1 MTTTVRREIPIAGMD
16 CADCALKIERALQ
29 RVGGVEQARV
39 SLGAERATVVF
50 DPARTSLAALARTI
64 EDLGYRV
71 SGGPEASARPPL
83 PDIVSGLFVVAVA
96 AAVLGGL
103 AAERLGWVEAASR
116 LVPAPV
122 AVAAVLV
129 GGFPIFRRVAL
140 ALRARTV
147 TPHALMT
154 LGIAGALAIGEYGA
168 AAVIVV
174 FMRFADFLDAYAA
187 GRARAA
193 IRELVALQPL
203 EARVGRD
210 GQETMVPAAQIRPGE
225 IVLVKP
231 GERIPTDGVV
241 VSGRASVNQAP
252 ITGESVPVERG
263 PGQAVLAATI
273 NLDGVLRV
281 RAEHVGPDSTFGRIV
296 RLVEEAEAYK
306 SRAQRFADRVTAYYI
321 PIVAAV
327 AAGTWL
333 LGGSATAAV
342 AVLVVSCSCG
352 IALATPVAVIAAV
365 GRAARGGILVKGGTA
380 LEALARADAILLDKT
395 GTLTLGRPRV
405 TEVCPADGRDAGEVL
420 AAAAAAERY
429 SEHPIAAAI
438 TAAAG
443 TAAPHRPASAA
454 GWPDGSPISGGQ
466 AADVQVAPGQG
477 VVLREAA
484 RQIAVGSRRFIED
497 QGFEVAEAMDRRARD
512 LEAQGQTVV
521 YVAEDRAVIG
531 LVAVAD
537 APRPEVPEALEQL
550 RRLGIRQFTMLT
562 GDNARVARAIAQPL
576 GIDFQ
581 ADLLPQDKI
590 AVVRRLQ
597 RQGRVV
603 AMVGDGINDAP
614 ALAQSDVGIAMGAAT
629 GAAIEAADVALLRD
643 DWRLVPGAVR
653 IGRRAFAVI
662 RQNLLGAV
670 AYNVVGIALAASGVL
685 PPIFAAAAQVVPDVF
700 ILLNSGRLLRAGR
713 AV

>member
-50 DPARTSLAALARTI
+50 DPARTSLATLARTI

-71 SGGPEASARPPL
+71 SGGPEVSARPPL
-83 PDIVSGLFVVAVA
+83 PDLISGLFVVAVA
-96 AAVLGGL
+96 AVVLGGL

-154 LGIAGALAIGEYGA
+154 LGIAGALAVGEYGA
-168 AAVIVV
+168 AAVIVF

-203 EARVGRD
+203 EARVDRD
-210 GQETMVPAAQIRPGE
+210 GQETVVPAAQVRPGE

-263 PGQAVLAATI
+263 PGQAVLAATV

-281 RAEHVGPDSTFGRIV
+281 RAEHVGPDSTFGRII
-296 RLVEEAEAYK
+296 RLVEEAEASK

-352 IALATPVAVIAAV
+352 IALATPVAVVAAV
-365 GRAARGGILVKGGTA
+365 GRAARRGILVKGGAA
-380 LEALARADAILLDKT
+380 LEALARVDAILVDKT

-405 TEVCPADGRDAGEVL
+405 TGVFPQDGRDAGEVL

-443 TAAPHRPASAA
+443 TAAPHRSASTV
-454 GWPDGSPISGGQ
+454 GWPAARPISGGE
-466 AADVQVAPGQG
+466 AADVQVSPGQG
-477 VVLREAA
+477 VVLHEGA
-484 RQIAVGSRRFIED
+484 RQVAVGSRRFIED
-497 QGFEVAEAMDRRARD
+497 QGFEVAGAMDRRARD
-512 LEAQGQTVV
+512 LEVQGQTVV

-531 LVAVAD
+531 LVAIAD
-537 APRPEVPEALEQL
+537 APRPEVPQALEEL
-550 RRLGIRQFTMLT
+550 RRLGIRHCAMLT
-562 GDNARVARAIAQPL
+562 GDNAQVARAIAEPL

-614 ALAQSDVGIAMGAAT
+614 ALAQSDAGIAMGAAT

-643 DWRLVPGAVR
+643 DWRLVPEAVR

-670 AYNVVGIALAASGVL
+670 AYNVVGVTLAAAGVL

-713 AV
+713 AA